1 MSESLIIRP
10 AGEADRGAIVD
21 LLEALT
27 NALANDGIPFR
38 KTENGKAISSF
49 VANERGCVLLAEDET
64 GTLGLVTASFNLA
77 LRYDGEY
84 AQVEELIVTE
94 AARGKGVGGKL
105 VCAVIEAAR
114 ERGCIEV
121 GLYAVPRN
129 QPFYEKMGFSYA
141 GPDMRMTLG

>member
-1 MSESLIIRP
+1 MSETLKIRP
-10 AGEADRGAIVD
+10 ATAKDRDAIVN

-27 NALANDGIPFR
+27 AALAEDGVPFR
-38 KTENGKAISSF
+38 KTTRGEAINSF
-49 VANERGCVLLAEDET
+49 LSDERGCIFLAEDAEI
-64 GTLGLVTASFNLA
+64 LGLVSASFNLA

-105 VCAVIEAAR
+105 LKAVIEAAR
-114 ERGCIEV
+114 RRGCVEV

-129 QPFYEKMGFSYA
+129 QPFYEKMGFTYA
-141 GPDMRMTLG
+141 GPDMRMTLA